1 MEVNTI
7 IEFRDITRKA
17 IENANPLKIRTHREI
32 SSTDAAFECNVSD
45 LLGKEERGDW
55 HFRARKQHMLY
66 RVRFNSPGDRSNV
79 TVNSHTDILRTTRL
93 VASDVVHIRISRL
106 ALQLV

>member
-1 MEVNTI
+1 MEVNAI

-17 IENANPLKIRTHREI
+17 IENANPLKIRTRREI

-66 RVRFNSPGDRSNV
+66 RVRFNSPRSNV
-79 TVNSHTDILRTTRL
+79 TVNSHTDILRTFRL